1 MMRNFSVITLAIV
14 GLACAGLA
22 TSALAQ
28 NGNPAAPTPAQYK
41 IGVVDLKQVFDGFQ
55 KQKDLYQQLEQEK
68 NQLQT
73 EIDQLSSK
81 ITADKERYDANKATM
96 SDEERIRLEERI
108 EADFTDYQTKYKAS
122 QATISRKEERLLED
136 IMKDIR
142 AGVQEVGAE
151 GNYHLV
157 IEGGGP
163 PSSLLYH
170 SSTLNMTQRVIDHL
184 NEKYKAK
191 K

>member
-1 MMRNFSVITLAIV
+1 MMRNFSILTLSAV
-14 GLACAGLA
+14 GLMLAGVT

-28 NGNPAAPTPAQYK
+28 NGNPAAAPTQYK
-41 IGVVDLKQVFDGFQ
+41 IGVVDLKLVFDGYT
-55 KQKDLYQQLEQEK
+55 KQKDMYAQLESEK

-73 EIDQLSSK
+73 EIDALSNK
-81 ITADKERYDANKATM
+81 ITADKERYDANKDSM

-122 QATISRKEERLLED
+122 QSTISRKEERLLEEL
-136 IMKDIR
+136 MKDIR
-142 AGVQEVGAE
+142 QGVEEVGAE

-184 NEKYKAK
+184 NAKYEAK
-191 K
+191 R